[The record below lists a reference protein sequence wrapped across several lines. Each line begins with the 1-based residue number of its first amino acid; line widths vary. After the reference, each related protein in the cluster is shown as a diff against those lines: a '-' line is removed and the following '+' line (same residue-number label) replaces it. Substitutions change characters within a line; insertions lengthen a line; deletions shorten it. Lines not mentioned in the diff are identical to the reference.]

1 MVEGSGLVGVG
12 GGGRGLHVADAVLG
26 LFVGEANA
34 LSHGVVYRIPII
46 GSKGFGEV
54 TGILNCLLVPVR
66 LDLFQGLVDLLFGGC
81 IEVGSGVGVGEG
93 RS

>member
-1 MVEGSGLVGVG
+1 MGGLLRVVEGSGARGGWGGLVGVG
-12 GGGRGLHVADAVLG
+12 GRGRGLHDVDAVLG

-54 TGILNCLLVPVR
+54 TGILDCLLVPVR
-66 LDLFQGLVDLLFGGC
+66 LDLFQGLVDLLFGA
-81 IEVGSGVGVGEG
+81 
-93 RS
+93 